1 MNREIKFRVWD
12 KSLNKFLIT
21 DNGTS
26 AVEPDSDEEFLRKEL
41 FSNRKLGEKYGFIS
55 FYPDRLIYQQFTGL
69 KDKNNKDVYEG
80 DVVKISYERY
90 GQIEE
95 KFIGKVKFGKC
106 CVSDTSEAPQDST
119 IGFFIEL
126 NKNEKENRQMGLFPD
141 HNLING
147 VANLEVIGN
156 TMENPELLK
165 Q

>member
-69 KDKNNKDVYEG
+69 KDKNNKEIYEG
-80 DVVKISYERY
+80 DIIKRVHYEDSLYIVVWNEDGYYWRGTHETDKE
-90 GQIEE
+90 
-95 KFIGKVKFGKC
+95 
-106 CVSDTSEAPQDST
+106 
-119 IGFFIEL
+119 FIEYRASPYNRDRL
-126 NKNEKENRQMGLFPD
+126 IDGIKNC
-141 HNLING
+141 
-147 VANLEVIGN
+147 EVIGN
-156 TMENPELLK
+156 IMENPELLK
-165 Q
+165 EYEKNQTSNVA